1 MRNYKT
7 KKKERE
13 IPESMEFNEKII
25 IVTGASSGIGAETA
39 RHLANLGAN
48 VVLVGRN
55 ESRLNKVFDEIKSAG
70 SPTPLSII
78 ADITKDTKRIID
90 QTIAHFDKLD
100 VLVNNA
106 GINIEVPIMDAT
118 NEQYDQI
125 FNTNVRAIINLCKF
139 AVPHLEKTKGNIV
152 NVSSICG
159 MVPVYSST
167 FYSMSKAALDQF
179 TQCASNEFGRKG
191 IRVNSVNPGLVET
204 PIFDVAGHS
213 SEETA
218 KLIEDYSKRYPVG
231 RIGRNTFYLHL

>member
-1 MRNYKT
+1 
-7 KKKERE
+7 
-13 IPESMEFNEKII
+13 MEFNKKII

-39 RHLANLGAN
+39 RHLASLGGN

-55 ESRLNKVFDEIKSAG
+55 ESRLNKVLDEIKSSG
-70 SPTPLSII
+70 SPTPLSIV

-106 GINIEVPIMDAT
+106 GINIEAPIMDAT

-125 FNTNVRAIINLCKF
+125 FNTNVRAIINLCKI

-179 TQCASNEFGRKG
+179 TQCASNEFGCKG

-213 SEETA
+213 REETA

-231 RIGRNTFYLHL
+231 RIGKNTFYLSLKNGFTEFTYK